1 MAGGSRTRDDKMAIF
16 TWEDRFLTRVLQIDQ
31 HHLHLVSLLNN
42 LHEDFISHASIDRLN
57 ALFFEL
63 IDYATYHF
71 SAEEQLMQEH
81 SYPGITTHKSEHAL
95 FAKEVAEIHGNHL
108 KRQQPLFLEILVF
121 LQNWLTSHILKSDVA
136 LGRFLASKAF
146 GEPQPKR
153 TKNGIS

>member
-1 MAGGSRTRDDKMAIF
+1 MAIF

-31 HHLHLVSLLNN
+31 HHLHLVKLLNT
-42 LHEDFISHASIDRLN
+42 LHEDFINHASIDRLN

-81 SYPGITTHKSEHAL
+81 GYPKIITHKQEHAR
-95 FAKEVAEIHGNHL
+95 FSKEVGEIHATHL

-121 LQNWLTSHILKSDVA
+121 LQNWLTAHILKSDVV

-146 GEPQPKR
+146 GEPQPNR
-153 TKNGIS
+153 TYNVNS